1 MRLNFHLFK
10 AHQSRD
16 ALTGARSPLFTSVY
30 YPLRDKVITLHR
42 VGYAGLSMLIVCLV
56 GVVGYY
62 WLGGGA
68 WSWLDCLYMV
78 LITITTVG
86 YGEVIPVSESELGLV
101 FTMSLLISGLGV
113 SAYFLSALTAYILE
127 GDLREAIWRR
137 KMEREILTLKGH
149 YIVCGAGEVGH
160 NVIQQLLK
168 GGREVVVIEQD
179 EERLEKITRQ
189 FPQRVYTVLGDATE
203 DELLKACGLL
213 RASGLI
219 SALQTDRDNLFVV
232 VSARQLNPELRII
245 SRSTNDRAATKIT
258 RAGADVVVCPT
269 TIGGLRM
276 ASEMMRPTVVG
287 FLDLIV
293 RNSQDNELTVEEVFI
308 PAGSPLDGIELMRS
322 QIRRAGNVLVLSV
335 VQLDHSHRFNPPPD
349 FVLRSGMTLVALG
362 ELGEL
367 TQLKEYV
374 SGARPL
380 TKAPIEPP
388 VELLSKTETISGI
401 IRADERAD
409 LEGEG

>member
-1 MRLNFHLFK
+1 MNFHVFRQ
-10 AHQSRD
+10 QSYKKNE
-16 ALTGARSPLFTSVY
+16 RSPLFASVY

-42 VGYAGLSMLIVCLV
+42 VGYAGLSMLMVCVV
-56 GVVGYY
+56 GVIGYY

-86 YGEVIPVSESELGLV
+86 YGEVIPVSDSQLGLV
-101 FTMSLLISGLGV
+101 FTMALLISGLGV

-137 KMEREILTLKGH
+137 TMEKEILTLKDH
-149 YIVCGAGEVGH
+149 YIVCGAGEVGQ

-168 GGREVVVIEQD
+168 GKRDVVVLELD

-189 FPQRVYTVLGDATE
+189 FPQRVYAVHGDATE

-232 VSARQLNPELRII
+232 VSARQLNPTLRII

-258 RAGADVVVCPT
+258 RAGADVVICPT

-287 FLDLIV
+287 FIDLIV
-293 RNSQDNELTVEEVFI
+293 RDSQENELTVEEVFI
-308 PAGSPLDGIELMRS
+308 PPQSPLDGVQLLRS

-335 VQLDHSHRFNPPPD
+335 VQLDQTHRFNPPPE
-349 FVLRSGMTLVALG
+349 FEIRSGMTLVALG
-362 ELGEL
+362 ELSEL
-367 TQLKEYV
+367 NQLKAYV
-374 SGARPL
+374 NGD
-380 TKAPIEPP
+380 
-388 VELLSKTETISGI
+388 LSLATQNNSIHAVLSQNETLSGI
-401 IRADERAD
+401 TRAKDD
-409 LEGEG
+409 LSSTDSEA